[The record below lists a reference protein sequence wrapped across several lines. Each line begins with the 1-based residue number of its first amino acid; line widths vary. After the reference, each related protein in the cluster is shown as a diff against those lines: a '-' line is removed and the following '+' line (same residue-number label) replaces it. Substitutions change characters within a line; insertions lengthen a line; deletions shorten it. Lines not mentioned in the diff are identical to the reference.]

1 MLYCL
6 HFYGLTVLF
15 SHFKLNT
22 VFYYVCFMYRYYF
35 ALYICCYCLR
45 ETLIKFIICK
55 VSLPH
60 KLSLFDLLL
69 MLDLALF
76 SCNRFCRK
84 KKEQPKKE
92 KPDIDQPQTK
102 SRSTAPPE

>member
-45 ETLIKFIICK
+45 ETLIKSHFLTNCPFLTHCLCLIWCY
-55 VSLPH
+55 
-60 KLSLFDLLL
+60 F
-69 MLDLALF
+69 LATD
-76 SCNRFCRK
+76 SVEKK